1 MGTEKRMSGGP
12 AAFPDPVSGRPEV
25 SPEEAAALAAEHWGI
40 AGEAE
45 PLAGE
50 RDRNFLVRDSA
61 EGGRRL
67 VLKISTAGETAARLD
82 MQRAAVAQVRR
93 ADAALRIPE
102 AVPTLGG
109 QPEAAARIAG
119 RGHRMRLL
127 TYLDGTP
134 LSRIPRR
141 PPVLLAAVGG
151 LLGRLQNALGD
162 FDHPGLDEQEIP
174 WAPRNAEAVI
184 ETGAAALSEAA
195 GASAEAGE
203 RADLYRR
210 LFRRV
215 RGRLPALLSLPSGAL
230 HNDANDDNLLLA
242 AGEPETC
249 QPEDLAL
256 LDFGDALSG
265 PRIVEAATA
274 ALYLSLDAAEPLRAA
289 ARVLA
294 GFAAER
300 PVHEEEADLFRTAYA
315 VRALVSGGMAALRR
329 ARIPDTDPYLLV
341 SEAGVFR
348 ALTALAEEPAALT
361 TARFRLAAGHPPL
374 AAEIG
379 WRKAAKGAAPPI
391 PAGAAGGAA
400 LDLSPASGA
409 VDPADIRRTLEGTV
423 RRAIDGGRR
432 RALGRRRE
440 ARLPGLFPVDE
451 ARPYSAERRT
461 VSLGVEVFAPAG
473 TPVRAALAGEVAA
486 AGPDPVSG
494 RGLRVEL
501 RHAADGGSFRS
512 IYRGLALDDAPEPGA
527 AVAASQRLGS
537 VAETGE
543 NGGWPPHLQFQVAL
557 EPEAEED
564 RAADGGRLTYGDRL
578 RSAAAPSDLEP
589 FAALCPDPSPFLAGL
604 AAAGESLA
612 APPDAFD
619 REPRL
624 LEERRRRLSPAL
636 SVAYDPAPIHIVRG
650 RGALLYDAA
659 GRDYLDL
666 VNNVCQVGHA
676 HPAVAAAISEQAA
689 RLNTNTRYLYDQLTE
704 YAEALTATL
713 PPPLE
718 VVFLTNSGSE
728 ANDLA
733 LRIARS
739 RVGNRRTIVFEGGY
753 HGNLTSLIEISPYK
767 LDGPGGGADPEWLI
781 RLPMPDL
788 YRGRFRGAD
797 AERAAAALTGDA
809 VRRIEAAGPATLI
822 CEAILSCG
830 GQIVPPPGYLRAIY
844 AAARRAGGCVIAD
857 EVQTGF
863 GRVGPSFWAFRE
875 VGREV
880 GSAGGDPPP
889 RGSPAAEEEV
899 LPDLVT
905 FGKPA
910 GNGHPLGGVVASR
923 ETARA
928 FETGMEYFNT
938 FGGNPVS
945 CAAGLAVLRVLREEG
960 LPERAAAVGGRVL
973 AGLAELAGRYP
984 MLGQVRGRGL
994 FSGAE
999 LVRDPGSREPASAE
1013 AKRLVAR
1020 LRELRILNSADGPDA
1035 NVLKLKP
1042 PLVFSDTDAD
1052 RYLEILDEALSER
1065 GGEAGE

>member
-1 MGTEKRMSGGP
+1 MTEAKRASGGLP
-12 AAFPDPVSGRPEV
+12 VFHDPVSGRPEV
-25 SPEEAAALAAEHWGI
+25 SPEEASALAAEHWGI
-40 AGEAE
+40 SGEAA

-50 RDRNFLVRDSA
+50 RDRNFLIRDRA
-61 EGGRRL
+61 EGGRRF
-67 VLKISTAGETAARLD
+67 VLKVSPAGEPAARLD
-82 MQRAAVAQVRR
+82 MLRAVVGHARR

-102 AVPTLGG
+102 TLPTL
-109 QPEAAARIAG
+109 AG
-119 RGHRMRLL
+119 DTGAELRRAGSGRRARLL

-134 LSRIPRR
+134 LSGIPRR
-141 PPVLLAAVGG
+141 PPALLAAAGG
-151 LLGRLQNALGD
+151 LLGRLQNALAD

-184 ETGAAALSEAA
+184 EAGAAALEAA
-195 GASAEAGE
+195 AAESAEARE

-210 LFRRV
+210 LSRQV
-215 RGRLPALLSLPSGAL
+215 RPRLPALLSLPSGPL

-242 AGEPETC
+242 AGEPESC
-249 QPEDLAL
+249 RSEDLAL

-265 PRIVEAATA
+265 PRIVEAATV
-274 ALYLSLDAAEPLRAA
+274 ALYLSLDAPEPLRAA

-300 PVHEEEADLFRTAYA
+300 PVLEEEADLFRAA
-315 VRALVSGGMAALRR
+315 CAARALVSGGMAALRR
-329 ARIPDTDPYLLV
+329 ARMPETDPYLLV

-348 ALTALAEEPAALT
+348 VLAALAEESAGVT
-361 TARFRLAAGHPPL
+361 TARFRLVAGHPPV
-374 AAEIG
+374 AAAIG
-379 WRKAAKGAAPPI
+379 WRKAAQDAAPPI
-391 PAGAAGGAA
+391 ERNPGTAAGVP
-400 LDLSPASGA
+400 LDLSPESRA
-409 VDPADIRRTLEGTV
+409 VDPADMRRTLERSV
-423 RRAIDGGRR
+423 RRATDGGRR
-432 RALGRRRE
+432 FAFGRYGE
-440 ARLPGLFPVDE
+440 ARLPGVFPVDE
-451 ARPYSAERRT
+451 GRPPSAERRT
-461 VSLGVEVFAPAG
+461 VSLGIEVFAPAG
-473 TPVRAALAGEVAA
+473 TPVRAALAGEVVG

-494 RGLRVEL
+494 RGRRVEL
-501 RHAADGGSFRS
+501 RHAALGGAFRS
-512 IYRGLALDDAPEPGA
+512 IYRGLAGEGAPAPGA
-527 AVAASQRLGS
+527 AVAAGQRLGS
-537 VAETGE
+537 VADAEG
-543 NGGWPPHLQFQVAL
+543 NGGRPPHLQFQIAL
-557 EPEAEED
+557 EPDAEED
-564 RAADGGRLTYGDRL
+564 RPTDGGPLTYGDRL

-589 FAALCPDPSPFLAGL
+589 FAALCPDPSPFLADL
-604 AAAGESLA
+604 ARGSDSLA
-612 APPDAFD
+612 APPDALD

-624 LEERRRRLSPAL
+624 LEERRRRLNPAL

-650 RGALLYDAA
+650 RGTLLYDAA

-676 HPAVAAAISEQAA
+676 HPAVAAAIAEQAA
-689 RLNTNTRYLYDQLTE
+689 RLNTNTRYLYGQLTE

-739 RVGNRRTIVFEGGY
+739 RIGNRRTIVFEGGY

-767 LDGPGGGADPEWLI
+767 LDGPGGGADPEWLV
-781 RLPMPDL
+781 RLPLPDL
-788 YRGRFRGAD
+788 YRGRFRD
-797 AERAAAALTGDA
+797 AAALTEDA

-830 GQIVPPPGYLRAIY
+830 GQVVPPPGYLRAIY
-844 AAARRAGGCVIAD
+844 AAARRAGGCVVAD

-875 VGREV
+875 VGE
-880 GSAGGDPPP
+880 AT
-889 RGSPAAEEEV
+889 
-899 LPDLVT
+899 PDLVT

-923 ETARA
+923 DLARA

-945 CAAGLAVLRVLREEG
+945 CAAGLAVLRVIREEG
-960 LPERAAAVGGRVL
+960 LAERAAAVGGRLL
-973 AGLAELAGRYP
+973 AGLGELAGRYP

-999 LVRDPGSREPASAE
+999 LVRDPETREPASSE
-1013 AKRLVAR
+1013 AKRLVSR
-1020 LRELRILNSADGPDA
+1020 LRELRILNSVDGPDA

-1042 PLVFSDTDAD
+1042 PLVFSDSDTD
-1052 RYLEILDEALSER
+1052 RYLEVLDGALKER
-1065 GGEAGE
+1065 G

>member
-1 MGTEKRMSGGP
+1 MAEEKRASGG
-12 AAFPDPVSGRPEV
+12 FSVFHDPVSGRPEV

-40 AGEAE
+40 RGEAS

-50 RDRNFLVRDSA
+50 RDRNFLIRDRA
-61 EGGRRL
+61 EGGRRF
-67 VLKISTAGETAARLD
+67 VLKVSPAGEPAARLD
-82 MQRAAVAQVRR
+82 MLRAVVGHARK
-93 ADAALRIPE
+93 ADAGLRIPE
-102 AVPTLGG
+102 ALPTL
-109 QPEAAARIAG
+109 AG
-119 RGHRMRLL
+119 ETGAQLRRAGSGRRARLL

-141 PPVLLAAVGG
+141 PPALLAAAGG
-151 LLGRLQNALGD
+151 LLGRLQNALAD

-184 ETGAAALSEAA
+184 EAGAGALAAASAESAE
-195 GASAEAGE
+195 SAEAGG

-210 LFRRV
+210 LSRQV
-215 RGRLPALLSLPSGAL
+215 RPRLPALLALPSGPL

-242 AGEPETC
+242 AGEPESC
-249 QPEDLAL
+249 RPEDLAL
-256 LDFGDALSG
+256 LDFGDAVSG

-274 ALYLSLDAAEPLRAA
+274 ALYLSLDAPEPLRAA

-300 PVHEEEADLFRTAYA
+300 PVLEEEADLFRAA
-315 VRALVSGGMAALRR
+315 CAARALVSGGIAAVRR
-329 ARIPDTDPYLLV
+329 ARMAETDPYLLV
-341 SEAGVFR
+341 SEAGIFR
-348 ALTALAEEPAALT
+348 VLAALAEEPAGVT
-361 TARFRLAAGHPPL
+361 TARFRLAAGHPPV
-374 AAEIG
+374 AAAVG
-379 WRKAAKGAAPPI
+379 WRKAARDAAPPI
-391 PAGAAGGAA
+391 ERNPGTAGGVP
-400 LDLSPASGA
+400 LDLSPESLA
-409 VDPADIRRTLEGTV
+409 VDPADIRRTLERSV
-423 RRAIDGGRR
+423 RSATDGGRR
-432 RALGRRRE
+432 FAFGRYGE
-440 ARLPGLFPVDE
+440 ARLPGVFPVDE
-451 ARPYSAERRT
+451 GRPPSAERRT
-461 VSLGVEVFAPAG
+461 VSSGIEVFAPAG
-473 TPVRAALAGEVAA
+473 TPVRAALAGEVVG

-494 RGLRVEL
+494 RGRRVEL
-501 RHAADGGSFRS
+501 RHAAPGGAFRS
-512 IYRGLALDDAPEPGA
+512 IYRGLAGEGASAPGA
-527 AVAASQRLGS
+527 AVAAGQRLGS
-537 VAETGE
+537 VADAEG
-543 NGGWPPHLQFQVAL
+543 NGGRPPHLQFQVAL
-557 EPEAEED
+557 ETDADDD
-564 RAADGGRLTYGDRL
+564 RTTDECPLTYGDRL
-578 RSAAAPSDLEP
+578 RSAAVPSDLEP
-589 FAALCPDPSPFLAGL
+589 FAALCPDPSPFLAALVG
-604 AAAGESLA
+604 GSDSLA

-650 RGALLYDAA
+650 RGSLLYDAA

-689 RLNTNTRYLYDQLTE
+689 RLNTNTRYLYGQLTD

-767 LDGPGGGADPEWLI
+767 LDGPGGGADPEWLV
-781 RLPMPDL
+781 RLPLPDL
-788 YRGRFRGAD
+788 YRGRFRD
-797 AERAAAALTGDA
+797 AAALTEDA
-809 VRRIEAAGPATLI
+809 VRRIGAAGPATLI

-830 GQIVPPPGYLRAIY
+830 GQVVPPPGYLRAIY

-875 VGREV
+875 VGREAP
-880 GSAGGDPPP
+880 GETGAFCGG
-889 RGSPAAEEEV
+889 EEV
-899 LPDLVT
+899 APDLVT

-923 ETARA
+923 DLARA

-945 CAAGLAVLRVLREEG
+945 CAAGLAVLRVIREEG
-960 LPERAAAVGGRVL
+960 LAERAAAVGGRLL
-973 AGLAELAGRYP
+973 AGLGELAGQYP

-999 LVRDPGSREPASAE
+999 LVRDPGTREPASAE

-1020 LRELRILNSADGPDA
+1020 LRELRILNSVDGPDA

-1042 PLVFSDTDAD
+1042 PLVFSDSDTD
-1052 RYLEILDEALSER
+1052 RYLEVLDGALKER
-1065 GGEAGE
+1065 G

>member
-1 MGTEKRMSGGP
+1 MAEEKRASGGLP
-12 AAFPDPVSGRPEV
+12 VFPDPVSGRPEV
-25 SPEEAAALAAEHWGI
+25 SREEAAALAAEHWGI
-40 AGEAE
+40 SGEAA

-50 RDRNFLVRDSA
+50 RDRNFLLRGEADG
-61 EGGRRL
+61 ERRF
-67 VLKISTAGETAARLD
+67 VLKVSPAGEPAARLD
-82 MQRAAVAQVRR
+82 MLRAVVEHTRK
-93 ADAALRIPE
+93 ADAGLRIPE
-102 AVPTLGG
+102 ALPTLAGENG
-109 QPEAAARIAG
+109 AEFRVAG
-119 RGHRMRLL
+119 RKHRARLL

-134 LSRIPRR
+134 LSRIRRR
-141 PPVLLAAVGG
+141 PPALLAAAGG
-151 LLGRLQNALGD
+151 LLGRLQNALAD
-162 FDHPGLDEQEIP
+162 FDHPGLEEQEIP

-184 ETGAAALSEAA
+184 EAGVAALSETADD
-195 GASAEAGE
+195 SAEAGR
-203 RADLYRR
+203 RADLYERTLR
-210 LFRRV
+210 EV
-215 RGRLPALLSLPSGAL
+215 RPSLPALLSLPSGAL

-249 QPEDLAL
+249 RPDDLAL

-274 ALYLSLDAAEPLRAA
+274 ALYLSLDAPEPLRAA

-300 PVHEEEADLFRTAYA
+300 PVLEEEADLFRVAYA
-315 VRALVSGGMAALRR
+315 ARALVSGGMAALRR
-329 ARIPDTDPYLLV
+329 ARMPETDPYLLV

-348 ALTALAEEPAALT
+348 ALAALAGEPAAIT

-374 AAEIG
+374 AAAID
-379 WRKAAKGAAPPI
+379 WRKAARDSAPPI
-391 PAGAAGGAA
+391 PPDSRGGGAP
-400 LDLSPASGA
+400 LDLSPPSPA
-409 VDPADIRRTLEGTV
+409 VDPADIRRALERTV
-423 RRAIDGGRR
+423 RRATEGSRRFAFGRY
-432 RALGRRRE
+432 GE
-440 ARLPGLFPVDE
+440 ARLPGVFPVDE
-451 ARPYSAERRT
+451 GRPFSAERRS

-473 TPVRAALAGEVAA
+473 AAVRAVLAGEVVA
-486 AGPDPVSG
+486 AGADPVSG

-501 RHAADGGSFRS
+501 RHSADGGAFRS
-512 IYRGLALDDAPEPGA
+512 IYRGLTGEGAPEPGA
-527 AVAASQRLGS
+527 AVAAGGRLGS
-537 VAETGE
+537 IADSGE
-543 NGGWPPHLQFQVAL
+543 NGGWPPHLQFQIAL
-557 EPEAEED
+557 EPD
-564 RAADGGRLTYGDRL
+564 ADESPATDEGRLTYGDRL
-578 RSAAAPSDLEP
+578 RAAAAPSDLEP
-589 FAALCPDPSPFLAGL
+589 FAALCPDPSPFLAALCG
-604 AAAGESLA
+604 GESLA
-612 APPDAFD
+612 APPGAFG

-650 RGALLYDAA
+650 RGSLLYDAA

-676 HPAVAAAISEQAA
+676 HPAVAAAIAEQAA
-689 RLNTNTRYLYDQLTE
+689 RLNTNTRYLYDQLTD

-753 HGNLTSLIEISPYK
+753 HGNLTSLIEVSPYK
-767 LDGPGGGADPEWLI
+767 LDGPGGGADPEWLV

-788 YRGRFRGAD
+788 YRGRFRD
-797 AERAAAALTGDA
+797 AAGLTEDA

-822 CEAILSCG
+822 CEAIFSCG
-830 GQIVPPPGYLRAIY
+830 GQIVPPPGYLPAIY
-844 AAARRAGGCVIAD
+844 AAVRRAGGSVIAD

-875 VGREV
+875 VGEV
-880 GSAGGDPPP
+880 T
-889 RGSPAAEEEV
+889 
-899 LPDLVT
+899 PDLVT

-923 ETARA
+923 DLARA

-945 CAAGLAVLRVLREEG
+945 CAAGLAVLRVIREEG
-960 LPERAAAVGGRVL
+960 LAERAASVGGRLL
-973 AGLAELAGRYP
+973 AGLGELAGRYP

-999 LVRDPGSREPASAE
+999 LVRDPEAREPASAE
-1013 AKRLVAR
+1013 AKRLVSR
-1020 LRELRILNSADGPDA
+1020 LRELRILNSVDGPDA

-1042 PLVFSDTDAD
+1042 PLVFSDPDTD
-1052 RYLEILDEALSER
+1052 RYLEVLDGALRER
-1065 GGEAGE
+1065 G

>member
-1 MGTEKRMSGGP
+1 MTEAKRVSGGLP
-12 AAFPDPVSGRPEV
+12 VFHDPVSGRPEV
-25 SPEEAAALAAEHWGI
+25 SREEAAALAAAHWGI
-40 AGEAE
+40 SGEAM

-50 RDRNFLVRDSA
+50 RDRNFLIRERA
-61 EGGRRL
+61 EGGRRF
-67 VLKISTAGETAARLD
+67 VLKVSPAGEPAARLD
-82 MQRAAVAQVRR
+82 MLRAVVGHARR
-93 ADAALRIPE
+93 ADAVLRIPE
-102 AVPTLGG
+102 TLPTL
-109 QPEAAARIAG
+109 AG
-119 RGHRMRLL
+119 DTGAELRRAGSGRRARLL

-141 PPVLLAAVGG
+141 PPALLAAAGG
-151 LLGRLQNALGD
+151 LLGRLQNALAD

-184 ETGAAALSEAA
+184 EAGAAALEAA
-195 GASAEAGE
+195 AAESAEARE

-210 LFRRV
+210 MSRQV
-215 RGRLPALLSLPSGAL
+215 RPRLPALLSLPSGPL

-242 AGEPETC
+242 AGEPEAC
-249 QPEDLAL
+249 RPEDLAL

-274 ALYLSLDAAEPLRAA
+274 ALYLSLDAPEPLRAA

-300 PVHEEEADLFRTAYA
+300 SVLEEEADLFRAA
-315 VRALVSGGMAALRR
+315 CAARALVSGGMAALRR
-329 ARIPDTDPYLLV
+329 ARMPETDPYLLV

-348 ALTALAEEPAALT
+348 VLAALAEEPAGVT
-361 TARFRLAAGHPPL
+361 TARFRLAAGHPP
-374 AAEIG
+374 AAAAIG
-379 WRKAAKGAAPPI
+379 WRKAAQDAAPPI
-391 PAGAAGGAA
+391 ERRPGTAAGVP
-400 LDLSPASGA
+400 LDLSPESRA
-409 VDPADIRRTLEGTV
+409 VDPANIRRSLERSV
-423 RRAIDGGRR
+423 RQATDGGRR
-432 RALGRRRE
+432 FAFGRYGE
-440 ARLPGLFPVDE
+440 ARLPGVFPVDE
-451 ARPYSAERRT
+451 GRPPSAERRT
-461 VSLGVEVFAPAG
+461 VSSGIEVFAPAG
-473 TPVRAALAGEVAA
+473 TPVRAALAGEVVG

-494 RGLRVEL
+494 RGRRVEL
-501 RHAADGGSFRS
+501 RHAAPEGAFRS
-512 IYRGLALDDAPEPGA
+512 IYRGLAGEGASAPGA
-527 AVAASQRLGS
+527 AVAAGQRLGS
-537 VAETGE
+537 VADAEG
-543 NGGWPPHLQFQVAL
+543 NGGRPPHLQFQIAL
-557 EPEAEED
+557 EPDAEED
-564 RAADGGRLTYGDRL
+564 RPTDEGPLTYGDRL

-589 FAALCPDPSPFLAGL
+589 FAALCPDPSPFLAAL
-604 AAAGESLA
+604 AGGPDSLA

-650 RGALLYDAA
+650 RGSLLYDAA

-676 HPAVAAAISEQAA
+676 HPAVAAAIAEQAA
-689 RLNTNTRYLYDQLTE
+689 RLNTNTRYLYGQLTE
-704 YAEALTATL
+704 YAEAVTATL

-767 LDGPGGGADPEWLI
+767 LDGPGGSADPEWLV
-781 RLPMPDL
+781 RLPRPDL
-788 YRGRFRGAD
+788 YRGRFR
-797 AERAAAALTGDA
+797 AAAALTEDA

-830 GQIVPPPGYLRAIY
+830 GQVVPPPGYLRAIY

-875 VGREV
+875 VGEAV
-880 GSAGGDPPP
+880 
-889 RGSPAAEEEV
+889 
-899 LPDLVT
+899 PDLVT

-923 ETARA
+923 DLARA

-945 CAAGLAVLRVLREEG
+945 CAAGLAVLRVIREEG
-960 LPERAAAVGGRVL
+960 LAERAAAVGGRLL
-973 AGLAELAGRYP
+973 AGLGELAGQYP

-999 LVRDPGSREPASAE
+999 LVRDPETREPASSE
-1013 AKRLVAR
+1013 AKRLVSR
-1020 LRELRILNSADGPDA
+1020 LRELRILNSVDGPDA

-1042 PLVFSDTDAD
+1042 PLVFSDSDTD
-1052 RYLEILDEALSER
+1052 RYLEVLDGALKER
-1065 GGEAGE
+1065 G

>member
-1 MGTEKRMSGGP
+1 MTEAKRVSGGLP
-12 AAFPDPVSGRPEV
+12 VFHDPVSGRPEV
-25 SPEEAAALAAEHWGI
+25 SREEAAALAAAHWGI
-40 AGEAE
+40 SGEAA

-50 RDRNFLVRDSA
+50 RDRNFLIRERA
-61 EGGRRL
+61 EGGRRF
-67 VLKISTAGETAARLD
+67 VLKVSPTGEPAARLD
-82 MQRAAVAQVRR
+82 MLRAVVGHARN
-93 ADAALRIPE
+93 ADAGLRIPE
-102 AVPTLGG
+102 ALPTL
-109 QPEAAARIAG
+109 AG
-119 RGHRMRLL
+119 DTGAELRRAGSGRRARLL

-141 PPVLLAAVGG
+141 PPALLAAVGG
-151 LLGRLQNALGD
+151 LLGRMQNALAD

-184 ETGAAALSEAA
+184 EAGAAALAA
-195 GASAEAGE
+195 ASAESAEVGE

-210 LFRRV
+210 MSRQV
-215 RGRLPALLSLPSGAL
+215 RPSLPALLSLPSGPL

-249 QPEDLAL
+249 RPEDLAL

-265 PRIVEAATA
+265 PRIVEAANA
-274 ALYLSLDAAEPLRAA
+274 ALYLSLDAPEPLRAA

-300 PVHEEEADLFRTAYA
+300 PVLEEEADLFRAA
-315 VRALVSGGMAALRR
+315 CAARALVSGGVAALRR
-329 ARIPDTDPYLLV
+329 ARMPETDPYLLV

-348 ALTALAEEPAALT
+348 VLAALAEEPVGVT
-361 TARFRLAAGHPPL
+361 TARFRLAAGHPP
-374 AAEIG
+374 AAAAVG
-379 WRKAAKGAAPPI
+379 WRKAARDAAPPI
-391 PAGAAGGAA
+391 ERNPGTAGGVP
-400 LDLSPASGA
+400 LDLSPESRA
-409 VDPADIRRTLEGTV
+409 VDPADIRRSLERSV
-423 RRAIDGGRR
+423 RQATDGGRR
-432 RALGRRRE
+432 FAFGRYGE
-440 ARLPGLFPVDE
+440 ARLPGVFPVDE
-451 ARPYSAERRT
+451 GRPPSAERRT
-461 VSLGVEVFAPAG
+461 VSSGIEVFAPAG
-473 TPVRAALAGEVAA
+473 TPVRAALAGEVVG

-494 RGLRVEL
+494 RGHRVEL
-501 RHAADGGSFRS
+501 RHAAPVGAFRS
-512 IYRGLALDDAPEPGA
+512 IYRGLAGEGAPAPGA
-527 AVAASQRLGS
+527 AVAAGQRLGS
-537 VAETGE
+537 VADAEG
-543 NGGWPPHLQFQVAL
+543 NGGRPPHLQFQIAL
-557 EPEAEED
+557 ETGDED
-564 RAADGGRLTYGDRL
+564 DRPTDEGPLTYGDRL

-589 FAALCPDPSPFLAGL
+589 FAALCPDPSPFLTGL
-604 AAAGESLA
+604 VGGSDSLA
-612 APPDAFD
+612 APPDALD

-650 RGALLYDAA
+650 RGTLLYDAA

-676 HPAVAAAISEQAA
+676 HPAVAAAISGQAA
-689 RLNTNTRYLYDQLTE
+689 RLNTNTRYLYRQLTE

-767 LDGPGGGADPEWLI
+767 LDGPGGSADPEWLV
-781 RLPMPDL
+781 RLPRPDL
-788 YRGRFRGAD
+788 YRGRFR
-797 AERAAAALTGDA
+797 AAAALTEDA

-830 GQIVPPPGYLRAIY
+830 GQVVPPPGYLRAIY

-875 VGREV
+875 VGEAV
-880 GSAGGDPPP
+880 
-889 RGSPAAEEEV
+889 
-899 LPDLVT
+899 PDLVT

-923 ETARA
+923 DLARA

-945 CAAGLAVLRVLREEG
+945 CAAGLAVLRVIREEG
-960 LPERAAAVGGRVL
+960 LAERAAAVGGRL
-973 AGLAELAGRYP
+973 LTGLGELAGRYP

-999 LVRDPGSREPASAE
+999 LVRDPETREPASSE
-1013 AKRLVAR
+1013 AKRLVSR
-1020 LRELRILNSADGPDA
+1020 LRELRILNSVDGPDA

-1042 PLVFSDTDAD
+1042 PLVFSDSDTD
-1052 RYLEILDEALSER
+1052 RYLEVLGGALKER
-1065 GGEAGE
+1065 G

>member
-1 MGTEKRMSGGP
+1 MGAAKRVSGGLP
-12 AAFPDPVSGRPEV
+12 SFPDPVSGRPEV

-40 AGEAE
+40 SGEAA

-50 RDRNFLVRDSA
+50 RDRNFLLRDGA
-61 EGGRRL
+61 EGGRRF
-67 VLKISTAGETAARLD
+67 VLKVSAAGEPAARLD
-82 MQRAAVAQVRR
+82 MLRAVVEHARAA
-93 ADAALRIPE
+93 DTGLRIPQ
-102 AVPTLGG
+102 TL
-109 QPEAAARIAG
+109 AALAGETGAELQVAG
-119 RGHRMRLL
+119 RTHRARLL
-127 TYLDGTP
+127 TFLDGTP

-141 PPVLLAAVGG
+141 PPALLAAVGG
-151 LLGRLQNALGD
+151 LLGRLQNALAD

-184 ETGAAALSEAA
+184 EAGAAALSSVVD
-195 GASAEAGE
+195 GSAEA
-203 RADLYRR
+203 
-210 LFRRV
+210 
-215 RGRLPALLSLPSGAL
+215 RGRAHLYQRMFGQVRPSLPALLSLPSGPL

-242 AGEPETC
+242 AGEPEAC
-249 QPEDLAL
+249 RPEDLAL

-265 PRIVEAATA
+265 PRIVEAATV
-274 ALYLSLDAAEPLRAA
+274 ALYLSLDAPEPLRAA

-294 GFAAER
+294 GFASER
-300 PVHEEEADLFRTAYA
+300 PVLEEEADLFRTAYT

-329 ARIPDTDPYLLV
+329 ARMPDTDPYLLV

-348 ALTALAEEPAALT
+348 ALAALAEEPAPIT

-374 AAEIG
+374 AAAIG
-379 WRKAAKGAAPPI
+379 WRKAAKDAAPPI
-391 PAGAAGGAA
+391 HRAAGAPDGVV
-400 LDLSPASGA
+400 LDLTPANRA
-409 VDPADIRRTLEGTV
+409 VDPADIRRTLERSV
-423 RRAIDGGRR
+423 RRAAEGGRCL
-432 RALGRRRE
+432 ALGRYGE
-440 ARLPGLFPVDE
+440 ARLPGVFPADDGQ
-451 ARPYSAERRT
+451 PLSAERRT
-461 VSLGVEVFAPAG
+461 VSLGNEIFAPPG
-473 TPVRAALAGEVAA
+473 TPVRAALAGEVIA

-494 RGLRVEL
+494 RGVRVEL
-501 RHAADGGSFRS
+501 RHSAAGGAFRS
-512 IYRGLALDDAPEPGA
+512 IYRGLAREGAPEPGA
-527 AVAASQRLGS
+527 AVSAGQRLGS
-537 VAETGE
+537 VADSGG
-543 NGGWPPHLQFQVAL
+543 NGGWPPHLQFQTAL
-557 EPEAEED
+557 EPEADED
-564 RAADGGRLTYGDRL
+564 RAANDTLTYGDRL
-578 RSAAAPSDLEP
+578 RSAAAPSNLEP
-589 FAALCPDPSPFLAGL
+589 FAALCPDPSRFLAAL
-604 AAAGESLA
+604 TPAGESLA

-619 REPRL
+619 QEPRL
-624 LEERRRRLSPAL
+624 LDERRQRLSPVL

-689 RLNTNTRYLYDQLTE
+689 RLNTNTRYLYGQLTE
-704 YAEALTATL
+704 YAEALAATL

-753 HGNLTSLIEISPYK
+753 HGNLTSLVEISPYK
-767 LDGPGGGADPEWLI
+767 LDGPGGAADPEWLV

-788 YRGRFRGAD
+788 YRGRFRD
-797 AERAAAALTGDA
+797 AAALTGDA

-875 VGREV
+875 VGRDT
-880 GSAGGDPPP
+880 GSGASGAS
-889 RGSPAAEEEV
+889 RTAEEAA
-899 LPDLVT
+899 PDLVT

-910 GNGHPLGGVVASR
+910 GNGHPLGGVVACR
-923 ETARA
+923 DAARA

-945 CAAGLAVLRVLREEG
+945 CAAGLAVLRVIREEG
-960 LPERAAAVGGRVL
+960 LAERAASVGGRLL
-973 AGLAELAGRYP
+973 AGLGELAGRYP

-999 LVRDPGSREPASAE
+999 LVRDPETREPASSE
-1013 AKRLVAR
+1013 AKRLVSR
-1020 LRELRILNSADGPDA
+1020 LRELRILNSVDGPDA

-1042 PLVFSDTDAD
+1042 PLVFSDTDTD
-1052 RYLEILDEALSER
+1052 RYLEVLDGALKEHGR
-1065 GGEAGE
+1065 DNRR

>member
-1 MGTEKRMSGGP
+1 MAEAKRVSGGLP
-12 AAFPDPVSGRPEV
+12 VFHDPVSGRPEV
-25 SPEEAAALAAEHWGI
+25 SREEAAALAAAHWGI
-40 AGEAE
+40 SGEAA

-50 RDRNFLVRDSA
+50 RDRNFLIRERA
-61 EGGRRL
+61 EGGRRF
-67 VLKISTAGETAARLD
+67 VLKVSPAGEPAARLD
-82 MQRAAVAQVRR
+82 MLRAVVGHARR
-93 ADAALRIPE
+93 ADAGLRIPE
-102 AVPTLGG
+102 ALPTL
-109 QPEAAARIAG
+109 AG
-119 RGHRMRLL
+119 DTGAELRRAGSGCRARLL

-134 LSRIPRR
+134 LSGIPRR
-141 PPVLLAAVGG
+141 PPALLAAAGG
-151 LLGRLQNALGD
+151 LLGRLQNALAD

-184 ETGAAALSEAA
+184 EAGAAALEAA
-195 GASAEAGE
+195 AAESAEARE

-210 LFRRV
+210 LFRQV
-215 RGRLPALLSLPSGAL
+215 RPRLPALLSLPSGPL

-242 AGEPETC
+242 AGEPEAC
-249 QPEDLAL
+249 RPEDLAL

-274 ALYLSLDAAEPLRAA
+274 ALYLSLDAPEPLRAA

-300 PVHEEEADLFRTAYA
+300 PVLEEEADLFRAA
-315 VRALVSGGMAALRR
+315 CAARALVSGGVAALRR
-329 ARIPDTDPYLLV
+329 ARMPETDPYLLV

-348 ALTALAEEPAALT
+348 VLAALAEEPAGVT
-361 TARFRLAAGHPPL
+361 TARFRLAAGHPPV
-374 AAEIG
+374 ADAIG
-379 WRKAAKGAAPPI
+379 WRKAAQDAAPPI
-391 PAGAAGGAA
+391 ERNPGTAGGVP
-400 LDLSPASGA
+400 LDLSPESRA
-409 VDPADIRRTLEGTV
+409 VDPADIRRSLERSV
-423 RRAIDGGRR
+423 RQATDGGRR
-432 RALGRRRE
+432 FAFGRYGE
-440 ARLPGLFPVDE
+440 ARLPGVFPVDE
-451 ARPYSAERRT
+451 GRPPSAERRT
-461 VSLGVEVFAPAG
+461 VSSGIEVFAPAG
-473 TPVRAALAGEVAA
+473 APVRAALAGEVVG

-494 RGLRVEL
+494 RGHRVEL
-501 RHAADGGSFRS
+501 RHAAPGGAFRS
-512 IYRGLALDDAPEPGA
+512 IYRGLAGEGAPAPGA
-527 AVAASQRLGS
+527 AVAAGQRLGS
-537 VAETGE
+537 VADAEG
-543 NGGWPPHLQFQVAL
+543 NGGRPPHLQFQIAL
-557 EPEAEED
+557 ETGDED
-564 RAADGGRLTYGDRL
+564 DRPTDDGPLTYGDRL

-589 FAALCPDPSPFLAGL
+589 FAALCPDPSPFLTGL
-604 AAAGESLA
+604 VGGSDSLA
-612 APPDAFD
+612 VPPDALD

-650 RGALLYDAA
+650 RGTLLYDAA

-676 HPAVAAAISEQAA
+676 HPAVAAAISGQAA
-689 RLNTNTRYLYDQLTE
+689 RLNTNTRYLYRQLTE

-767 LDGPGGGADPEWLI
+767 LDGPGGSADPEWLV
-781 RLPMPDL
+781 RLPRPDL
-788 YRGRFRGAD
+788 YRGRFR
-797 AERAAAALTGDA
+797 AAAALTEDA

-830 GQIVPPPGYLRAIY
+830 GQVVPPPGYLRAIY

-863 GRVGPSFWAFRE
+863 GRVGPSFWAFLE
-875 VGREV
+875 VGE
-880 GSAGGDPPP
+880 AT
-889 RGSPAAEEEV
+889 
-899 LPDLVT
+899 PDLVT

-923 ETARA
+923 DLARA

-945 CAAGLAVLRVLREEG
+945 CAAGLAVLRVIREEG
-960 LPERAAAVGGRVL
+960 LAERAAAVGGRLL
-973 AGLAELAGRYP
+973 AGLGELAGRYP

-999 LVRDPGSREPASAE
+999 LVRDPETREPASSE
-1013 AKRLVAR
+1013 AKRLVSR
-1020 LRELRILNSADGPDA
+1020 LRELRILNSVDGPDA

-1042 PLVFSDTDAD
+1042 PLVFSDSDTD
-1052 RYLEILDEALSER
+1052 RYLEVLGGALKER
-1065 GGEAGE
+1065 G

>member
-1 MGTEKRMSGGP
+1 MTEAKRVSGGLP
-12 AAFPDPVSGRPEV
+12 VFHDPVSGRPEV
-25 SPEEAAALAAEHWGI
+25 SREEAAALAAAHWGI
-40 AGEAE
+40 SGEAA

-50 RDRNFLVRDSA
+50 RDRNFLIRERA
-61 EGGRRL
+61 EGGRRF
-67 VLKISTAGETAARLD
+67 VLKVSPTGEPAARLD
-82 MQRAAVAQVRR
+82 MLRAVVGHARN
-93 ADAALRIPE
+93 ADAGLRIPE
-102 AVPTLGG
+102 ALPTL
-109 QPEAAARIAG
+109 AG
-119 RGHRMRLL
+119 DTGAELRRAGSGRRARLL

-141 PPVLLAAVGG
+141 PPALLAAVGG
-151 LLGRLQNALGD
+151 LLGRMQNALAD

-184 ETGAAALSEAA
+184 EAGAAALAA
-195 GASAEAGE
+195 ASAESAEAGE

-210 LFRRV
+210 MSRQV
-215 RGRLPALLSLPSGAL
+215 RPSLPALLSLPSGPL

-249 QPEDLAL
+249 RPEDLAL

-265 PRIVEAATA
+265 PRIVEAANA
-274 ALYLSLDAAEPLRAA
+274 ALYLSLDAPEPLRAA

-300 PVHEEEADLFRTAYA
+300 PVLEEEADLFRAA
-315 VRALVSGGMAALRR
+315 CAARALVSGGVAALRR
-329 ARIPDTDPYLLV
+329 ARMPETDPYLLV

-348 ALTALAEEPAALT
+348 VLAALAEEPVGVT
-361 TARFRLAAGHPPL
+361 TARFRLAAGHPP
-374 AAEIG
+374 AAAAIG
-379 WRKAAKGAAPPI
+379 WRKAARDAAPPI
-391 PAGAAGGAA
+391 EPHPGTAAGVP
-400 LDLSPASGA
+400 LDLSPESRA
-409 VDPADIRRTLEGTV
+409 VDPADIRRSLERSV
-423 RRAIDGGRR
+423 RQATDGGRR
-432 RALGRRRE
+432 FAFGRYGE
-440 ARLPGLFPVDE
+440 ARLPGVFPVDE
-451 ARPYSAERRT
+451 GRPPSAERRT
-461 VSLGVEVFAPAG
+461 VSSGIEVFAPAG
-473 TPVRAALAGEVAA
+473 TPVRAALAGEVVG

-494 RGLRVEL
+494 RGHRVEL
-501 RHAADGGSFRS
+501 RHAAPGGAFRS
-512 IYRGLALDDAPEPGA
+512 IYRGLAGEGAPAPGA
-527 AVAASQRLGS
+527 AVAAGQRLGS
-537 VAETGE
+537 VADAEG
-543 NGGWPPHLQFQVAL
+543 NGGRPPHLQFQVAL
-557 EPEAEED
+557 ETDAEED
-564 RAADGGRLTYGDRL
+564 RPTDDGPLTYGDRL

-589 FAALCPDPSPFLAGL
+589 FAALCPDPSPFLADL
-604 AAAGESLA
+604 ARGPDSLA

-650 RGALLYDAA
+650 RGSLLYDAA

-676 HPAVAAAISEQAA
+676 HPAVAAAIAEQAA
-689 RLNTNTRYLYDQLTE
+689 RLNTNTRYLYGQLTD

-767 LDGPGGGADPEWLI
+767 LDGPGGSADPEWLV
-781 RLPMPDL
+781 RLPRPDL
-788 YRGRFRGAD
+788 YRGRFR
-797 AERAAAALTGDA
+797 AAAALTEDA

-830 GQIVPPPGYLRAIY
+830 GQVVPPPGYLRVIY

-875 VGREV
+875 VGEAV
-880 GSAGGDPPP
+880 
-889 RGSPAAEEEV
+889 
-899 LPDLVT
+899 PDLVT

-923 ETARA
+923 DLARA

-945 CAAGLAVLRVLREEG
+945 CAAGLAVLRVIREEG
-960 LPERAAAVGGRVL
+960 LAERAAAVGGRL
-973 AGLAELAGRYP
+973 LTGLGELAGRYP

-999 LVRDPGSREPASAE
+999 LVRDPETREPASSE
-1013 AKRLVAR
+1013 AKRLVSR
-1020 LRELRILNSADGPDA
+1020 LRELRILNSVDGPDA

-1042 PLVFSDTDAD
+1042 PLVFSDSDTD
-1052 RYLEILDEALSER
+1052 RYLEVLGGALKER
-1065 GGEAGE
+1065 G